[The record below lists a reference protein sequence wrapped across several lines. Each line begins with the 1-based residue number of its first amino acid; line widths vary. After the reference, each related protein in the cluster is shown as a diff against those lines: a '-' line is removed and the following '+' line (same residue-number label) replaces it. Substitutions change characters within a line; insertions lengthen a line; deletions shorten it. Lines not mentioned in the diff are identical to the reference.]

1 MCGYQIRMESRASES
16 TRLLY
21 CTTGV
26 LLRKLQED
34 GLLADVSHVIV
45 DEVRRVYNCVQ
56 IHSKHVCIKPMWPV
70 TVANTILV
78 HTTFHPSND
87 LDVSSKCLVLMYS
100 LGKCYIFLLFAC
112 CCLKHHTDSSA
123 WSANPFEEMEVH
135 GGPVV

>member
-1 MCGYQIRMESRASES
+1 MESRASES

-70 TVANTILV
+70 AVANPMQV
-78 HTTFHPSND
+78 HIICLPSND
-87 LDVSSKCLVLMYS
+87 LVVSSKCLVLMALLS
-100 LGKCYIFLLFAC
+100 KCYILLLYAC
-112 CCLKHHTDSSA
+112 CCSKHHTDTSA
-123 WSANPFEEMEVH
+123 WLSNPSTITVQRMSLFYN
-135 GGPVV
+135 